1 MTWAEDPER
10 KKREDEADER
20 KKEKLIDEDDEIA
33 LKRAREFDEWK
44 DGKFNKFLIVINDLN
59 LKSNF

>member
-10 KKREDEADER
+10 KKREDEADEG

-44 DGKFNKFLIVINDLN
+44 DGKFLIVINNLN

>member
-1 MTWAEDPER
+1 MNWAEDPER
-10 KKREDEADER
+10 KKREDESDES

-44 DGKFNKFLIVINDLN
+44 DGKFNF
-59 LKSNF
+59 